1 MLLYILRKFKV
12 MCRLTSNATNAPL
25 QILRFLYK
33 LLFVL
38 KIVVVCA
45 HTSVIYCL
53 VNAYVYLY
61 SECLIV
67 SQ

>member
-1 MLLYILRKFKV
+1 VQTYIEMQKQQNV
-12 MCRLTSNATNAPL
+12 PL

-33 LLFVL
+33 LLFVH

-45 HTSVIYCL
+45 HTRLDCL